1 MEVGNNPRA
10 VNCLFIR
17 PSVTYVVSKRL
28 NAVPRE
34 PWPTKL
40 SNFQASSEPID
51 YGDTHTRGGDYR
63 GDGGTRPPNILVGG
77 DANVNV
83 PPTNCPFS
91 YFVDI
96 SHLSDVCKPNSAENN
111 KFFCVLMVNLN

>member
-51 YGDTHTRGGDYR
+51 YGDTQALFIPGR
-63 GDGGTRPPNILVGG
+63 
-77 DANVNV
+77 DA
-83 PPTNCPFS
+83 
-91 YFVDI
+91 
-96 SHLSDVCKPNSAENN
+96 L
-111 KFFCVLMVNLN
+111 